1 MAGPMV
7 MTAGE
12 GTPEKAAYTQQF
24 TMGYAYFVLFMLML
38 TYTGH
43 SIDRSIIST
52 IMAPIQKDFALS
64 DSQLGLIAGTIYALS
79 NAVFTIPIGY
89 FADRTNR
96 KNLLSV
102 CAAIW
107 SGMTMLGGLSG
118 NFVHLMLTRAGIGA
132 SEAAGTP
139 VSTSLIADYFPP
151 ERRASAIS
159 IFYISASL
167 GGFLALAVGGY
178 VVQNHGWRTAMLL
191 AGLPGFIVAIIFFF
205 VVREPIRTG
214 VSGAV
219 AANAPSLGKVI
230 KFILT
235 QPALVV
241 LMFAGALTNFVGSG
255 VASWVPTYYVRVLEI
270 PIAQVG
276 SLLGFGQLI
285 FGVIGGVGAGFLA
298 DKLVRKDRRWPI
310 WLLAIAQFMTV
321 PFYIGSV
328 LVDNIF
334 VSVLLL
340 AIGFGFTST
349 FTGPLYS
356 QVQTLVGSRMRALA
370 VAVLVMMISL
380 LGYGLGA
387 QATGLISDAMKPAF
401 GGVALRYALIAVAC
415 GGLVTATLYYISSLG
430 LIKGQN
436 RVLEMERAHQ

>member
-1 MAGPMV
+1 MAGPMA
-7 MTAGE
+7 MTADE
-12 GTPEKAAYTQQF
+12 AAASKATYVPQF
-24 TMGYAYFVLFMLML
+24 SMGYAYFVLFMLML

-43 SIDRSIIST
+43 SIDRAIIAT
-52 IMAPIQKDFALS
+52 IMAPIQQDFALS

-79 NAVFTIPIGY
+79 NAIFTIPIGY

-96 KNLLSV
+96 KRLLSV

-107 SGMTMLGGLSG
+107 SGMTMLGGLST
-118 NFVHLMLTRAGIGA
+118 NVVHLMLTRAGVGA

-178 VVQNHGWRTAMLL
+178 VVQNYGWRTAMLL
-191 AGLPGFIVAIIFFF
+191 AGLPGFIIAIIFFF

-214 VSGAV
+214 NAGAV
-219 AANAPSLGKVI
+219 ASDAPSLGKVI

-235 QPALVV
+235 QPALIV
-241 LMFAGALTNFVGSG
+241 LMFAGALTNFVGAG
-255 VASWVPTYYVRVLEI
+255 VSSWVPTYYVRILEI
-270 PIAQVG
+270 PISQVG

-298 DKLVRKDRRWPI
+298 DKLVRRDRRWPI
-310 WLLAIAQFMTV
+310 WLLAIAQLLTV
-321 PFYIGSV
+321 PFYVGSV

-334 VSVLLL
+334 VSVALLS
-340 AIGFGFTST
+340 IGFGLTST

-401 GGVALRYALIAVAC
+401 GDIALRYALVAVAC
-415 GGLVTATLYYISSLG
+415 GGLVTSTLYYISSRG

-436 RVLEMERAHQ
+436 RVRELEQQ